1 MSLKQ
6 VVNSG
11 DYFIIPMSDGRQA
24 ICQAVWIGKNSSGQ
38 TFKRVFAFC
47 VLSVGNGKNIPEEV
61 SYLSFQEYDGPFKVI
76 FTAVDKLFS
85 GEWPVIGSG
94 PIVDQ
99 KMVNLEFH
107 MAGDLYV
114 CGEFVKVLPG
124 EKYKDYLEMAV
135 AGYVLVDRY
144 LKQH

>member
-1 MSLKQ
+1 MTISSYRCLT
-6 VVNSG
+6 G
-11 DYFIIPMSDGRQA
+11 DRPYVRQCGSEKIA
-24 ICQAVWIGKNSSGQ
+24 QGKHSREYLR
-38 TFKRVFAFC
+38 FVFC

-76 FTAVDKLFS
+76 FTAVDKLSS

-135 AGYVLVDRY
+135 AGFVLVDRY